1 MDQIILPFR
10 FIPDGEPL
18 PDLSGYRDPIVLHAR
33 FESDDRAPSPS
44 APSAHE
50 PGSVTTLDAAESA
63 RLRRIDPPI
72 AAVYPEAWLL
82 GGFAIRTMGLH
93 VLRAIG
99 RRVLSPEI
107 EAPSQARTDGNA
119 GNTPSSA
126 TQPRS
131 PDTTVP
137 ANVQITPRQVQS
149 KFKHAADFGV
159 EGAWNSR
166 NGERFVEAIRNF
178 VDKPG
183 IVRIFGRYRGKP
195 AIIYYEPSTSRAI
208 ITDIRGE
215 FISGWRLGDSQ
226 RALLLNNSK
235 LW

>member
-1 MDQIILPFR
+1 MDERSVGPRRDTPAWWRYGVRSTPVARLARPRHGILTRVDQIILPFR

-131 PDTTVP
+131 PDTTAP
-137 ANVQITPRQVQS
+137 ANVQITPRQV
-149 KFKHAADFGV
+149 
-159 EGAWNSR
+159 
-166 NGERFVEAIRNF
+166 
-178 VDKPG
+178 
-183 IVRIFGRYRGKP
+183 
-195 AIIYYEPSTSRAI
+195 
-208 ITDIRGE
+208 
-215 FISGWRLGDSQ
+215 
-226 RALLLNNSK
+226 
-235 LW
+235 